1 MRKIVSGMFI
11 SLDGVVDGL
20 ETWHF
25 PLFNE
30 EMGEVIT
37 AMMADADAALF
48 GRKTFEEFAG
58 YWPTH
63 EGDDKDFA
71 DFINTIPKYVVSTA
85 LKNTDWQNST
95 ILSGDLK
102 EDITALKQQPGKNI
116 TMTGSATLVRS
127 LLRENLLDELQL
139 LVHPVLAGG
148 GMRLFDGLEV
158 QRNLTLVEAR
168 PLSNGVLHL
177 TYRAGE

>member
-20 ETWHF
+20 EVWHF
-25 PLFNE
+25 PLFND
-30 EMGEVIT
+30 EMGHVID
-37 AMMADADAALF
+37 AMVSQADAALF

-58 YWPTH
+58 YWPNH

-71 DFINTIPKYVVSTA
+71 DFINGIQKYVVSSS
-85 LKNTDWQNST
+85 LESTDWQNST

-102 EDITALKQQPGKNI
+102 EEITALKQLPGKNI
-116 TMTGSATLVRS
+116 NMTGSGTLVRG

-139 LVHPVLAGG
+139 LVHPVLAGS
-148 GMRLFDGLEV
+148 GMRLFDGLDV

-177 TYRAGE
+177 TYRASE